1 MPEAEAWRILKEDK
15 RDKDK
20 AEREEKNIE
29 KVLGKKKDPI
39 VIFTPGQNG
48 LVNK

>member
-1 MPEAEAWRILKEDK
+1 LNADK
-15 RDKDK
+15 RDKAK
-20 AEREEKNIE
+20 AKQEENIIQQL
-29 KVLGKKKDPI
+29 LGKKNDPN